1 MADFERVQAKLPAA
15 LAANMPGS
23 AVDHVVVALPSYSVG
38 ESLLSH
44 YVERIPALEHR
55 YLQAQLLLNRID
67 CDFVFLCSSR
77 PTGEV
82 FDYYRAIVGPETA
95 ERLRTRVRC
104 IVVDD
109 RGARSLAAKLL
120 DRPDI
125 IAVLEEFIGG
135 RER

>member
-82 FDYYRAIVGPETA
+82 FDYYRAIV
-95 ERLRTRVRC
+95 RTY
-104 IVVDD
+104 VD
-109 RGARSLAAKLL
+109 ARTLAASSGYAWS
-120 DRPDI
+120 DC
-125 IAVLEEFIGG
+125 AVCVPGS
-135 RER
+135 